1 VEPEGDAFDRLDALA
16 RAVRTAHEALRDGP
30 ERDAVV
36 RALVDRRFDDW
47 PEDVPL
53 AGVG

>member
-1 VEPEGDAFDRLDALA
+1 MDRLDALA
-16 RAVRTAHEALRDGP
+16 RALGSAYELLRDSP

-36 RALVDRRFDDW
+36 RALLDRVCDDW

-53 AGVG
+53 AGVR